1 MGDILTQVDFERVIA
16 SAVERLVSV
25 RHDGSGAFV
34 TTPTMYPSGGSV
46 VVWISREL
54 PYFLVSDYGFGFRE
68 CAIMGADRRQFMT
81 RATPVAEAAGVR
93 ITNDGAFEATVSEGQ
108 LEGALKTIAACS
120 QEVALR
126 FAHRIFQRQRA
137 DAGTVVFRK
146 LERLYGERAVSKEV
160 DFLGAS
166 QSHWN
171 IDVMVK
177 RDGETALFD
186 TVTPWAQSVAFTL
199 AKFGDI
205 RLLDDPPART
215 AVLASK
221 SGYGNWLTAL
231 AQNANIIQANA
242 EDDAFRRAASI
253 QLLSR

>member
-1 MGDILTQVDFERVIA
+1 MGDILTQTDFELAIG
-16 SAVERLVSV
+16 SAVRRLVSV
-25 RHDGSGAFV
+25 RHESSGAFV

-46 VVWISREL
+46 VVWIGREP
-54 PYFLVSDYGFGFRE
+54 PYFTVSDFGFGYRE
-68 CAIMGADRRQFMT
+68 CAIMGADRRQFMS
-81 RATPVAEAAGVR
+81 RATPVAEASGVQVS
-93 ITNDGAFEATVSEGQ
+93 NDGVFQVTVSEGQ
-108 LEGALKTIAACS
+108 LEGAIKTIAACS

-137 DAGTVVFRK
+137 DVGTIVFRK
-146 LERLYGERAVSKEV
+146 LERLYGERAVAKEV

-166 QSHWN
+166 QSHWR
-171 IDVMVK
+171 IDVMVQ
-177 RDGETALFD
+177 RDDEVALFD

-205 RLLDDPPART
+205 RLLDKAPART

-221 SGYGNWLTAL
+221 TGYGSWLTAL
-231 AQNANIIQANA
+231 AQNASIVQATA

-253 QLLSR
+253 Q